1 MIGDAG
7 AAADGT
13 VTLVSLT
20 IFQMHEW
27 IFKLDVYFKCQGE
40 ERGRYLPDVK
50 DKDRLYKF
58 VGQESWQVT
67 PGIFRV
73 LFLRECIL

>member
-7 AAADGT
+7 APADGN

-20 IFQMHEW
+20 MFQMHEW

-40 ERGRYLPDVK
+40 ERRYLPDVK
-50 DKDRLYKF
+50 NKDRLYKF
-58 VGQESWQVT
+58 VGQESWKVT
-67 PGIFRV
+67 PGIFHV